1 MNISYAL
8 KNSPYAQMNCL
19 NQENKVPVFVYTA
32 IYVYELSIS
41 QAQDTESY
49 TELYRVIP
57 YCDIPGISR
66 DILWSKVYTE
76 IYLV

>member
-19 NQENKVPVFVYTA
+19 NQENKVPVFVYSA
-32 IYVYELSIS
+32 IYVYGLSIS
-41 QAQDTESY
+41 QDTESY
-49 TELYRVIP
+49 TELYRVIS

-66 DILWSKVYTE
+66 DIL
-76 IYLV
+76 